1 METLSL
7 AANCNGIEHEI
18 TFSFTDIIKKKDIL
32 KAKMIFIDLL
42 KSRLNVD
49 IKKLE
54 VVVNF
59 DKSKGLILNALSGK
73 NLDYAS
79 PMFFVN

>member
-7 AANCNGIEHEI
+7 AAKHKGIEHEI
-18 TFSFTDIIKKKDIL
+18 TFSFTDIIKKRDIL

-42 KSRLNVD
+42 KTKLNID
-49 IKKLE
+49 IKNLIIE
-54 VVVNF
+54 INF

-73 NLDYAS
+73 NLDYTS
-79 PMFFVN
+79 TLYFVN